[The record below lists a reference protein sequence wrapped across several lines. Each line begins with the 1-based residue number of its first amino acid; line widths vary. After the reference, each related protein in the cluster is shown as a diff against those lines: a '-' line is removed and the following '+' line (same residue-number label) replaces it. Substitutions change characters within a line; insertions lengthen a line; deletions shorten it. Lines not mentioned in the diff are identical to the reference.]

1 MEGGKAGGAGLPT
14 NPEAN
19 ACNSDVPLYNHDQRS
34 HSPLNHGYRYLP
46 PRPTKNSPIQAVP
59 ASDPGRWDE
68 DGGDSLG
75 QIGGEGKG
83 EKAQQ
88 RSSENAQTTSVVCD
102 DEEDGRDY
110 LPFNTYGTS
119 IAYLTNR
126 SGSQER
132 SECLS
137 RESSATSGSDRSNPR
152 LQDATCDFCGKN
164 FTSSAALQTHFH
176 MAHSGGHEKGN
187 SGSISRRDSGA
198 DQCKWGSNTPPH
210 YVSESM
216 FETSHC
222 DNSAFRRVQGGS
234 RSERPI
240 RFRRESE
247 EVMEHMMSN
256 NMSVR
261 SEEQEFSDGS
271 YHQLRR
277 HPGRSSFV
285 RSNSSGTL
293 VNAGVSGVKRKFVEE
308 PGNSRVHGRY
318 RIGKRRT
325 WEPCTPEYA
334 SDDSEE
340 EARQQSLMQQRSSRE
355 VIKVQQRAPTSTQP
369 VLTRMD
375 SLRAFENR
383 CSPGTIVSAATG
395 QAWDGEEIDGDN
407 EDSPVLIK
415 KRQLALK
422 LEELER
428 AEAAVKQQEEEA
440 QHRTWLALHQQE
452 MRLRQREEQLR
463 QREAAAQRKMEMAAR
478 LLEESTRLD
487 YPKLIDDRELNELPQ
502 FIRKRPSSACA
513 YPNFRQHE
521 ISGRTRASD
530 TFNGADSS
538 VGIGL
543 GTSRSSAT
551 CDTTQHLHGS
561 TPTRMLTSDLI
572 ISENLQRSCV
582 SPHQLH
588 TTRKSQ
594 SASPSSV
601 TQGPVVSRVDA
612 STIDIPS
619 AQARQTDSSKNS
631 LQHIHPDAFENIPS
645 IEPAKISRTYYRRNK
660 LHNPPVKL
668 HTDEMPSEV
677 SNHIPRRSQSI
688 SPIVKAASN
697 CPSHST
703 IHDDKHEV
711 SIPQIIGN
719 VTVTPLANTN
729 HTPKP
734 LSTVTPQQTGS
745 PYQAQHVS
753 TPCSAF
759 VHTIS
764 PHAVIPKNNSPHPSG
779 TEAISSHDRSID
791 TISPSIEHK
800 SVHPQSDSNN
810 LVSSVQSL
818 CSPDSNERSSVSSSI
833 SDGNP
838 ETPASLHADAAN
850 ESENGTLPNL
860 TPITR
865 ADPQKLLVPAPHI
878 LNSAL
883 SLPKKWSSK
892 PFSLKYIGAF
902 RKSAHEADS
911 SKNSQLTFR
920 SLGGVSISGN
930 EKQSANNDP
939 ANESHIKEEASIPNI
954 KTETHELMRLH
965 QDAPEACQQLEKE
978 GNLNVEQNLTQE
990 ESSKSPLPTHEDVQ
1004 SPISLQ
1010 HHSAVSGQQPIC
1022 TLESQPLTVFQQPL
1036 PPMESFSSHAHE
1048 SEEPMTST
1056 QSLLRSTIQKENES
1070 LNIQAAATT
1079 SLSPHTIS
1087 SCQLIVPQTTT
1098 HCESQPQIHDQ
1109 ECESSSIKTEQ
1120 IDTNALFTQKE
1131 CGMPE
1136 GLTSTGAILP
1146 DIQQVQ
1152 EGKVFHQ
1159 DPQLQSAMY
1168 LQSSTAGQQE
1178 LVKNYSEPS
1187 ASHMTSQNQAQL
1199 VDNLISG
1206 QMVSL
1211 QHPQILGELDL
1222 NTGTFISRNPAIL
1235 QSILSS
1241 SVTLPVGSSP
1251 SYSQSGTGLPRIPV
1265 TQTNTNASIKEVTVS
1280 VQGNS
1285 EELFS
1290 PQTGM
1295 EGETAFSENKFQQHI
1310 PVSTEQ
1316 IQENN
1321 IYFDGGPVPSNSNED
1336 FCNNTLDN
1344 VNNWNEENI
1353 SGAFV
1358 ECSNTQ
1364 EARQNTDNDDLYD
1377 SVACTENSGI
1387 EDMNENVQTIEDTVS
1402 LHQQQE
1408 QVDQT
1413 PEQYLKDHDFMED
1426 ADGEENIDIGVNDE
1440 DESDIQ
1446 LIKGSSKDCGVIHK
1460 ESGQDITNS
1469 SNLVLQS
1476 EEPAFTRETSK
1487 DNMCIVQ
1494 ECEKYEESL
1503 NQESFTS
1510 NNVAD
1515 GVSFSLDPLGNVR
1528 TSVEGQSSKGDSS
1541 GTVTVA
1547 STGSL
1552 SNMAEISS
1560 TEQRES
1566 RLPHTGNGNSSV
1578 DDSLESSLSHNFE
1591 ESEMIPRGRGKRRG
1605 RRGGKSRG
1613 RGIGRGRGR
1622 NKGRSGDQL
1631 NDAYKTY
1638 ARINRANVNH
1648 NKVTEMVS
1656 DSQQDCRVN
1665 SLNNETKEENCSIG
1679 NHTLNKDSTLQ
1690 PADESAENVLLES
1703 SSIYNATLDETIIGK
1718 TRELPKENACNEPR
1732 RRKVSIMDSSSE
1744 TEESVEHVSRGGRKV
1759 RLKDWWTGVVTEAT
1773 LPRSRTGSG
1782 QKSPVRSP
1790 IRSPVRSSKPRGAAK
1805 SPTRRRILFGE
1816 NEGSEEQKVEERNR
1830 EVKKMQG
1837 KSDKT
1842 KKGRNKVERTGN
1854 MEVVNNCHP
1863 ANSTNDNTAPCDEEE
1878 NRKITRRR
1886 RGRRRKNEQVE
1897 DESIQNC
1904 KKGNKEN
1911 EEGEEESSIS
1921 VHTQEVEEEDG
1932 FIGPLPPGV
1941 NIERGLKGPMAGED
1955 IAFLEKF
1962 EDTTEPEETEKKK
1975 PGRPRAKRI
1984 KKPAMVNVTPVENPG
1999 QNAVVC
2005 GRCELPFVSEKS
2017 FLSHSR
2023 LIHNGLARPKGQSQE
2038 FSDYEVKLIMVS
2050 TLKVLK
2056 QLRCGVCYH
2065 TFTSLIGYRQ
2075 HVLACGVPPELLNI
2089 VCRVC
2094 QRKIRYYYFD
2104 KHMKEKHALNEYALE
2119 TTGEETLTRG
2129 TRKAAA
2135 NCKARLQAWK
2145 SNRGHDETSN
2155 AGDEEEFHLKN
2166 VSKHYNESIQPLSE
2180 SVMRTWE
2187 ADLGVVGEVI
2197 CPHDGCTLTFNSLP
2211 TASNH
2216 FSRCVFAPTS
2226 FKCRLCDFYCVDK
2239 AKIHAH
2245 ITSTHC
2251 NEVVRQLESS
2261 ESESSGDEN
2270 EEEYKV
2276 LGRYS
2281 GHNKSSG
2288 CYRTPNNLFDPFI
2301 PALKM
2306 TVNFLSRNTSVTIF
2320 PEYTIQGNWQPLAS
2334 DQTTPYVPSVTFSP
2348 KFRIEFVGEKKKSK
2362 TWQVLEMFHGVLE
2375 QGRGLFFA
2383 GGPITASAWCPLPP
2397 SISSTTC
2404 YQYLALHSIPDPD
2417 HEYKMQG
2424 SYTHAGLIQI
2434 WGFPQSKNKEEPPQF
2449 LLGIAHDYGN
2459 VWSLSWCPSGAYS
2472 TSDPK
2477 CSKSEKNLA
2486 RLGLLAA
2493 GCSDG
2498 TVRIFSVP
2506 HPEPLNIGETS
2517 RICKPPPTLT
2527 LSPSTKVGIVQCFKV
2542 DWCRSYGHQ
2551 FVVGAISS
2559 GVVCVWDVLDAATS
2573 LLSSKNSQGNTVLRP
2588 VQSWHAHHGACTAAV
2603 FCPGSSGRCVLTGG
2617 SDRTYKFWDLND
2629 TDVPLSVM
2637 RKGLVL
2643 DAMCLPHWPGGF
2655 LAFDDVFGLANT
2667 NTCYRESG
2675 FFSQPTCNVLSANAP
2690 VWSLAGSDWLNTVV
2704 QGDSSGHVVIT
2715 PQQQLFKYTDNDKF
2729 PSRRKLPL
2737 LSVQLHDADGNAP
2750 VSFCPVITKKC
2761 AESKSAKKQNKRQSN
2776 QYQTGE
2782 QNDEDGLCPVTF
2794 EEFPRS
2800 YAASKDTHALVF
2812 SEEDQTNFRNISEDH
2827 LITVRRS
2834 DAMSPGPVT
2843 CYPLAAISSLAWN
2856 NNFGAHTKV
2865 FVGTQAGF
2873 GRLLEVSA
2881 LHTPDVHQFFTKVEK
2896 KLMKQTGNNQA
2907 NEWVDVIEN

>member
-1 MEGGKAGGAGLPT
+1 MEGGKAGGTGLPT

-19 ACNSDVPLYNHDQRS
+19 VYNSDLPLYNHDQ
-34 HSPLNHGYRYLP
+34 
-46 PRPTKNSPIQAVP
+46 IC
-59 ASDPGRWDE
+59 DE
-68 DGGDSLG
+68 
-75 QIGGEGKG
+75 
-83 EKAQQ
+83 
-88 RSSENAQTTSVVCD
+88 
-102 DEEDGRDY
+102 EEDGRDY

-119 IAYLTNR
+119 IAYLTSR
-126 SGSQER
+126 SGSRER

-137 RESSATSGSDRSNPR
+137 RESSVTSGSDRSNPR

-164 FTSSAALQTHFH
+164 FTSSAALQTHYH
-176 MAHSGGHEKGN
+176 MAHGGGQGN

-247 EVMEHMMSN
+247 EVMEHMMNTSL
-256 NMSVR
+256 SVK
-261 SEEQEFSDGS
+261 SEEQGFSDGS

-277 HPGRSSFV
+277 LPGRSSFV

-293 VNAGVSGVKRKFVEE
+293 VNAGVSGMKRKFVEE

-318 RIGKRRT
+318 RIGKRKAR
-325 WEPCTPEYA
+325 EPCTPEHA

-340 EARQQSLMQQRSSRE
+340 EARQQSLMQQCSSGE
-355 VIKVQQRAPTSTQP
+355 VIRVQQRAPTSTQP
-369 VLTRMD
+369 VFTRRD
-375 SLRAFENR
+375 SLRAFENSY
-383 CSPGTIVSAATG
+383 SPGTIVSVATG
-395 QAWDGEEIDGDN
+395 QAWDGEEIDEDD

-415 KRQLALK
+415 KRQLAQK
-422 LEELER
+422 LEKLER
-428 AEAAVKQQEEEA
+428 AEAAVQQQEEEA

-487 YPKLIDDRELNELPQ
+487 YPKQIDDRELNELPQ

-513 YPNFRQHE
+513 YPDFRQHE

-530 TFNGADSS
+530 TFKGADSS

-543 GTSRSSAT
+543 GRSRSSAT

-561 TPTRMLTSDLI
+561 NPTRMLTSDLK
-572 ISENLQRSCV
+572 ISENMQRNCV

-594 SASPSSV
+594 STSPSSV
-601 TQGPVVSRVDA
+601 TQGPVVSQVDA

-619 AQARQTDSSKNS
+619 AQARQTDSAKNNS
-631 LQHIHPDAFENIPS
+631 LQQIHPDAFENFPS
-645 IEPAKISRTYYRRNK
+645 IEPTKVSRTYFRRNK
-660 LHNPPVKL
+660 LHNPPAKL

-677 SNHIPRRSQSI
+677 SDHIPRRSQSI

-711 SIPQIIGN
+711 LVPQIIGN

-734 LSTVTPQQTGS
+734 LSTVTPQQTGT
-745 PYQAQHVS
+745 PYQALQVS

-764 PHAVIPKNNSPHPSG
+764 PHVGIPKNNSPHPSG

-818 CSPDSNERSSVSSSI
+818 CSPDSNERSSVSSCI

-838 ETPASLHADAAN
+838 ETPASLHADTVN
-850 ESENGTLPNL
+850 ESENETLPNL
-860 TPITR
+860 TQRTR
-865 ADPQKLLVPAPHI
+865 ADPQKLLVPEPHI
-878 LNSAL
+878 LNSAM
-883 SLPKKWSSK
+883 SQPKKWSSK
-892 PFSLKYIGAF
+892 PFSLKYIGTF

-911 SKNSQLTFR
+911 SKNSQLTVR
-920 SLGGVSISGN
+920 ILEVVSIPGN
-930 EKQSANNDP
+930 ENQSANDDP
-939 ANESHIKEEASIPNI
+939 ANESQIKEEASIPNI

-978 GNLNVEQNLTQE
+978 GTLNVEQNLMQE
-990 ESSKSPLPTHEDVQ
+990 GSSKSPLPTHEDVQ

-1022 TLESQPLTVFQQPL
+1022 TLDSQPLTVFQKSL
-1036 PPMESFSSHAHE
+1036 PPMESFSSHVLE
-1048 SEEPMTST
+1048 SEEPLTST
-1056 QSLLRSTIQKENES
+1056 QSLLQSTIQKENES
-1070 LNIQAAATT
+1070 HNIQGAATT

-1087 SCQLIVPQTTT
+1087 SCQLIIPQTTS
-1098 HCESQPQIHDQ
+1098 HCESQPQTHDQ
-1109 ECESSSIKTEQ
+1109 QCESSLIRTEQ

-1131 CGMPE
+1131 RGMPE

-1152 EGKVFHQ
+1152 EVKVFHQ

-1168 LQSSTAGQQE
+1168 LQPSTTGQV
-1178 LVKNYSEPS
+1178 VKDYSEPS
-1187 ASHMTSQNQAQL
+1187 ASHVTSQNQAQL

-1222 NTGTFISRNPAIL
+1222 KTGTFISRNPAIL

-1251 SYSQSGTGLPRIPV
+1251 SNSQSGTGLPRIPV
-1265 TQTNTNASIKEVTVS
+1265 THTNASIKEVTVS

-1290 PQTGM
+1290 PQKGM
-1295 EGETAFSENKFQQHI
+1295 EGETAFSENKFQQHM
-1310 PVSTEQ
+1310 PVSIEQ

-1321 IYFDGGPVPSNSNED
+1321 NYFDGGPVPSNSNED
-1336 FCNNTLDN
+1336 FCNNTPDN
-1344 VNNWNEENI
+1344 VDNCNEENI

-1364 EARQNTDNDDLYD
+1364 EARQNTDNDDLYN
-1377 SVACTENSGI
+1377 SVACSENSGI

-1408 QVDQT
+1408 QVDQI

-1426 ADGEENIDIGVNDE
+1426 SDGDENIDIGVNDE
-1440 DESDIQ
+1440 VESDIQ
-1446 LIKGSSKDCGVIHK
+1446 LIKESSKDSGVIHK

-1476 EEPAFTRETSK
+1476 EKPAFTRETSK
-1487 DNMCIVQ
+1487 DNTYIVQ

-1503 NQESFTS
+1503 NEESFTS

-1515 GVSFSLDPLGNVR
+1515 GDGNVR
-1528 TSVEGQSSKGDSS
+1528 TSVEGQSSVGDSS
-1541 GTVTVA
+1541 DIVTVA

-1552 SNMAEISS
+1552 CSMAEISS

-1605 RRGGKSRG
+1605 RGGGKSHGRGIGRARESSLSDNFEESEMIPRGRGKRRGRGGGKSRG
-1613 RGIGRGRGR
+1613 RGRGRGR

-1631 NDAYKTY
+1631 NDAHKTY
-1638 ARINRANVNH
+1638 ARINHANVSL
-1648 NKVTEMVS
+1648 NKATEMVS

-1665 SLNNETKEENCSIG
+1665 SVNKETKEVNCSVG
-1679 NHTLNKDSTLQ
+1679 NHTLNKDSMLQ
-1690 PADESAENVLLES
+1690 PANESAENLLLES
-1703 SSIYNATLDETIIGK
+1703 SSICNAMLDETIIEK

-1816 NEGSEEQKVEERNR
+1816 SEESEEQKVEERNR
-1830 EVKKMQG
+1830 EVKEMQG
-1837 KSDKT
+1837 ESDKT
-1842 KKGRNKVERTGN
+1842 KKGRNKVKRTGN

-1863 ANSTNDNTAPCDEEE
+1863 ADSTNDNIAPCDEEE
-1878 NRKITRRR
+1878 NRKVTRQR

-1897 DESIQNC
+1897 DKSIQIC

-1911 EEGEEESSIS
+1911 EEGEEESSIT

-1941 NIERGLKGPMAGED
+1941 NIERGLKGPMACD
-1955 IAFLEKF
+1955 DMASLEKF
-1962 EDTTEPEETEKKK
+1962 EGTTKPKETEKKK

-1984 KKPAMVNVTPVENPG
+1984 KKPAIVDVTPIENPG

-2005 GRCELPFVSEKS
+2005 GRCELPFVSEKT

-2038 FSDYEVKLIMVS
+2038 FSDCEVKLIMIS

-2065 TFTSLIGYRQ
+2065 TFTSLFGYRQ

-2094 QRKIRYYYFD
+2094 QRKIRYYYYD
-2104 KHMKEKHALNEYALE
+2104 KHMKDKHALKKCPLE
-2119 TTGEETLTRG
+2119 TTGEETFTRG

-2135 NCKARLQAWK
+2135 TCKARLQAWK
-2145 SNRGHDETSN
+2145 SNRGHDETSD
-2155 AGDEEEFHLKN
+2155 ARDEEEFHLKN
-2166 VSKHYNESIQPLSE
+2166 VSKNYNESKQPLSE
-2180 SVMRTWE
+2180 SVMRTLE
-2187 ADLGVVGEVI
+2187 ADLGMAGEVI
-2197 CPHDGCTLTFNSLP
+2197 CPHDGCTLTFISLP
-2211 TASNH
+2211 KASNH
-2216 FSRCVFAPTS
+2216 FSRCMFAPTS
-2226 FKCRLCDFYCVDK
+2226 FKCQLCDFYCMDK

-2270 EEEYKV
+2270 EEECKV
-2276 LGRYS
+2276 LSRYS
-2281 GHNKSSG
+2281 GHSKVSG

-2320 PEYTIQGNWQPLAS
+2320 PEYTIQGSWRPLAS
-2334 DQTTPYVPSVTFSP
+2334 DQTAPYVPSVTFSP
-2348 KFRIEFVGEKKKSK
+2348 KFRIEFAGEEKKSK

-2375 QGRGLFFA
+2375 HGRGLLFG

-2434 WGFPQSKNKEEPPQF
+2434 WGFPQSKNKKEPPQF

-2459 VWSLSWCPSGAYS
+2459 VWSLSWCPSGAYN
-2472 TSDPK
+2472 TSDPN

-2506 HPEPLNIGETS
+2506 HPEALNIGETS
-2517 RICKPPPTLT
+2517 RICKPPPSLT
-2527 LSPSTKVGIVQCFKV
+2527 LSPSAKVGIVQCFKV

-2559 GVVCVWDVLDAATS
+2559 GVVCVWDVLDVATS

-2750 VSFCPVITKKC
+2750 VSFCPVITKKY
-2761 AESKSAKKQNKRQSN
+2761 AENKSAKKQNKSQSN

-2881 LHTPDVHQFFTKVEK
+2881 LHTPDVHQFFTKLKK

-2907 NEWVDVIEN
+2907 NEWVDVIEK